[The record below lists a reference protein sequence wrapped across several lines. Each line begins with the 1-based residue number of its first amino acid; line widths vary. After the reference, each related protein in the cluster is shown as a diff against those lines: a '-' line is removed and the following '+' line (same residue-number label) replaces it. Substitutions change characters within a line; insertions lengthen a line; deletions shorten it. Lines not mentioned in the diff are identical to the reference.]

1 MGRDGISFLFFL
13 SSSSFPSRKKGRKNR
28 KIGFER
34 ATQFFLARA
43 LLCRGRESNDREGD
57 EEKKRREEEE
67 EGRWNVGGK
76 VGWVKKNKGS
86 RASFYNVTRSLIA
99 FHLS

>member
-1 MGRDGISFLFFL
+1 MGGDGISFLFFL
-13 SSSSFPSRKKGRKNR
+13 SSSSFPSRKKGKKNR

-43 LLCRGRESNDREGD
+43 LLCRGRESNDREGG
-57 EEKKRREEEE
+57 EEKKREEEE

-76 VGWVKKNKGS
+76 VGWVKKIKGHEQ
-86 RASFYNVTRSLIA
+86 A
-99 FHLS
+99 FIT

>member
-43 LLCRGRESNDREGD
+43 LLCRGRESNDREGG
-57 EEKKRREEEE
+57 EEKKREEEE

-76 VGWVKKNKGS
+76 VGWVKKIKGHEQ
-86 RASFYNVTRSLIA
+86 A
-99 FHLS
+99 FIT

>member
-1 MGRDGISFLFFL
+1 MGGMEYLFFL

-43 LLCRGRESNDREGD
+43 LLCRGRESNDREGG

-76 VGWVKKNKGS
+76 VGWVKKIKGHEQ
-86 RASFYNVTRSLIA
+86 A
-99 FHLS
+99 FIT

>member
-43 LLCRGRESNDREGD
+43 LLCRGRESNDREGG

-67 EGRWNVGGK
+67 EGRWRKSWMG
-76 VGWVKKNKGS
+76 KKNKGS
-86 RASFYNVTRSLIA
+86 QASFYNVTRSLIA